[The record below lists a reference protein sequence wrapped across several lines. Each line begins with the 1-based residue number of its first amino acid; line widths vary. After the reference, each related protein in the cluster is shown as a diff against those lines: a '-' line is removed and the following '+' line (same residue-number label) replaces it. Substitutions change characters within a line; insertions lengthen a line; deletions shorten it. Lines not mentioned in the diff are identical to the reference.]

1 MKKPPDPR
9 GKYFLRDLYQEI
21 TLYDRKIAYLDRYGA
36 FAPPQDREEAANKW
50 IAERAPLE
58 KTARQFAASGVEY
71 RDEELPQVFR
81 PEFER
86 QHRVESQGLQGA
98 NGRFHRFLIL

>member
-21 TLYDRKIAYLDRYGA
+21 TLYHRKIAYLDQCGA
-36 FAPPQDREEAANKW
+36 FAFPQDREEAANKL
-50 IAERAPLE
+50 IAKRAPLE
-58 KTARQFAASGVEY
+58 KTARQLAASGVVY
-71 RDEELPQVFR
+71 RDEVLPQSFR
-81 PEFER
+81 TEFER

-98 NGRFHRFLIL
+98 NGRVHRFLIL